1 MEDNH
6 QSTIQVIKGIV
17 LLTLVKIILILPI
30 IALQLQQTWEGRV
43 EDKMDSTAHL
53 NTIQFTSKILN
64 SLHLKM
70 VLEEIKTL
78 DSRIMVLVRTIKK
91 ELDIIQFLM
100 IYPGTQIME
109 IQVILLIVVDF
120 NKIHWAEEVPMEVSW
135 IKQQMTILEIW
146 EAQPTL
152 DKILKKPEKVY
163 IYLKI
168 EWII

>member
-1 MEDNH
+1 
-6 QSTIQVIKGIV
+6 
-17 LLTLVKIILILPI
+17 
-30 IALQLQQTWEGRV
+30 
-43 EDKMDSTAHL
+43 
-53 NTIQFTSKILN
+53 
-64 SLHLKM
+64 M

-120 NKIHWAEEVPMEVSW
+120 NKTHWAEEVPMEVSW
-135 IKQQMTILEIW
+135 IRQQMTILEIW